1 MVGLGPGGATLLR
14 SNSNAVCQL
23 KIPVVARI
31 SRPGTDVAPA
41 RRSVAVAR
49 RLEAVGYPAVRAVG
63 VDQPVIADGYVVTF
77 WQPVSDNG
85 DHFASTTEIAAILAR
100 LHHLTVPAGLHLPPL
115 DPFASAVQQIGAS
128 TWLTPDDRAFF
139 AATLARLQVAYA
151 GLEFVL
157 PQGSFTVTRA
167 SATSCAIDA
176 APRS

>member
-23 KIPVVARI
+23 KIPVVAWI

-49 RLEAVGYPAVRAVG
+49 WLEAVGYPAVRALD
-63 VDQPVIADGYVVTF
+63 VDQPVIADGHWVTF

-85 DHFASTTEIAAILAR
+85 DQFASTEIAAILAR

-128 TWLTPDDRAFF
+128 TWLTSDDRAFF

-167 SATSCAIDA
+167 CAIDA